1 MFNVKSIFLTLFL
14 LYQGSI
20 IEATPTPT
28 TDPQVNPLT
37 SEIKN
42 QDVKSATKLGLP
54 KSSLL
59 EKPVPVTQSETV
71 VKSESDSPAVT
82 VKQEPGVVQPSGA
95 AVARSSSPVPHS
107 DGLHRVDDALL
118 VTIKQEP
125 VSSDSTSEHGA
136 ESVRVT
142 ADTPL
147 LSVIKTEPVSQ
158 DMDSSQTLPEKTEV
172 VTDVKSE
179 FVAEVKTEV
188 KQDA

>member
-1 MFNVKSIFLTLFL
+1 MYFFLTLFL